1 MREKLT
7 RAGQSIWGSN
17 SVSGDEGKDDP
28 FDIVG
33 SSSTDDKQDRR
44 VSIEPIGIPEGRTV
58 GETRLVTL
66 STMQ

>member
-7 RAGQSIWGSN
+7 RAGQSICGLN
-17 SVSGDEGKDDP
+17 SVSGDEDKAP

-33 SSSTDDKQDRR
+33 SSSTDDKEDRR